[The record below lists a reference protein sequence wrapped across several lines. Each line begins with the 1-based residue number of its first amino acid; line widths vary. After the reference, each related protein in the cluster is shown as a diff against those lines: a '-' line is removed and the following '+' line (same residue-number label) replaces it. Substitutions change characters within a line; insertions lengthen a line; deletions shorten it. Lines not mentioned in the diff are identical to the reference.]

1 MPSDINFV
9 LRRSYV
15 PFITYQ
21 TKVFAANRLVEN
33 LSSCLDDEYHI
44 EGEMGMP
51 LPPFVAKFSDELLHG
66 NMLGVADEDGHVK
79 LIDSRKTKN
88 SSLVKEWSAHSNA
101 VFDIAWVNNDTKM
114 ATASGDQTARVWD
127 IEKSETT
134 AIFRG
139 HTCSLKSVAVQPNS
153 SAVFLTGARDGNIM
167 SWDTRCY
174 MKNGFYN
181 PVNTITNAHCIQQ
194 NSQLPVKQRKSRRNS
209 MYNSTD
215 LKTSVTAALFQNENI
230 IISSGACDGALK
242 YWDIRK
248 VYTVHKGEPVA
259 YHVIQFPGKSHRKHG
274 YTSLVLNSTSS
285 RLYAVCTNDVV
296 YEYST
301 SNMSSTPLSIY
312 EGLQSSSFYV
322 KAALSPDDGF
332 LLCGSNDCQ
341 AYIWKTNSS
350 DKRPWV
356 LKGHHGE
363 VTSVTWS
370 PNLGDKVV
378 TCSDDNTFKIW
389 RLFQDSSKIQI
400 TGTCEKKESQPV
412 VTLDDILPGPVS
424 LENKTLLKNCSCLPL
439 HISSNQKLHASWTF
453 DQRCSIFEKMK
464 SKLLEE
470 SHFTSMTPKTPTLN
484 NTSATN
490 QYFTPMLNNVESATN
505 QYFTPKA
512 ARMTSYTPFLK
523 LSTPNN
529 LMTKARS
536 LPATCNIES
545 SVPKTTCSSLETWLK
560 SINTNMRL
568 VSDIGS
574 KNCESTKEVLSN
586 SSQNIIS
593 NLTSNRTNLGG
604 VKEGIN
610 KTNVKYKKLDINMV
624 NRRDVLSLNIAE
636 LFLSGKRKRQSDGT
650 AQCLKQSKKDKEN
663 ITSES
668 SCSIS
673 RDDNRGVVPRIKDLL
688 DHAEDSSQT

>member
-412 VTLDDILPGPVS
+412 VTLDDILPGP
-424 LENKTLLKNCSCLPL
+424 
-439 HISSNQKLHASWTF
+439 
-453 DQRCSIFEKMK
+453 
-464 SKLLEE
+464 EE